1 MSWYDTVIQQ
11 GIVYKIA
18 VFAFDCVRGTCPP
31 YYRGVCTPL
40 TEVSG
45 GVGLRWAHRGDLH
58 VPTANCQQPQ
68 GQNLANV
75 VFALVHRESGTPC
88 HFISV
93 LLPSAENSSGLGS
106 KPTSLSA
113 PTHDSPPRTIE
124 ECNYL
129 LTYLLQSGAKMGAC
143 LLCQY
148 LFAVAFYRLFSCM
161 LLFF

>member
-1 MSWYDTVIQQ
+1 M
-11 GIVYKIA
+11 
-18 VFAFDCVRGTCPP
+18 C
-31 YYRGVCTPL
+31 
-40 TEVSG
+40 
-45 GVGLRWAHRGDLH
+45 
-58 VPTANCQQPQ
+58 QPQ

-75 VFALVHRESGTPC
+75 VFALLHGESGTPC

-129 LTYLLQSGAKMGAC
+129 LTYLLQLVDCCKN
-143 LLCQY
+143 
-148 LFAVAFYRLFSCM
+148 VENIENIRYRLRQKHDFRKLDIM
-161 LLFF
+161 IFPTAIDEFLLAHVTCAGTVKVNFLSELTGTVSDHDLSALEES